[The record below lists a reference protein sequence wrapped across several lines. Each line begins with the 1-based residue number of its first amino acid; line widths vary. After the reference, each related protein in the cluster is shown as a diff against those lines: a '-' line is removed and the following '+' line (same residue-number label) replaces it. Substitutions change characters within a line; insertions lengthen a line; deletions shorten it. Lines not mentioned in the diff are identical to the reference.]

1 MQYRIYS
8 CFFAP
13 YMVCYW
19 NKMLLISRCLF
30 MLRKIALTGAAALL
44 ALSLTA
50 CSLTQK
56 PAETTVPTTVPPTTE
71 SLAEIEELTLIV
83 DETTISTLDN
93 YPNLKTVDLSGSTCY
108 AAIEDYAEAHPDV
121 NVIYTVSLGG
131 VEVSLPTT
139 DLVLQPG
146 SFHYITLVNNLR
158 YLPNV
163 TRVALPETDL
173 TMDQLDALRAAYPRI
188 TIEADFEIAGMK
200 LGVETTELDLSGFD
214 PANLPALVEKLPLL
228 PNLTFVN
235 LMDENGNS
243 PFTMEQVRQIKAA
256 QPKVVVNYT
265 FELFGTTV
273 SSSDEKLDFTNQKL
287 GNEAAE
293 ELRAALDILPENVYI
308 KVENCGFDNEV
319 LGAIQQDYPEA
330 TIVWRVWYGNQNQL
344 TDAVMIRHVYNLKDN
359 NCENMKY
366 FTKAKYLD
374 LGHNETLTT
383 IEFCAYMPDLEILI
397 VSGSLVDDV
406 TPLANCTKLWWLEL
420 AYCAKLTDISALAG
434 CESLRNL
441 NLGFTKVTDLTP
453 VLNLPLKQ
461 LHAISNKIPDEMEEE
476 FDKAHPDCVTVWRG
490 KQPYGYGWRYID
502 NGVTFGEDYLKIRE
516 VFDLDTVDK
525 NLKAQEAAKKN
536 NK

>member
-1 MQYRIYS
+1 MYR
-8 CFFAP
+8 
-13 YMVCYW
+13 
-19 NKMLLISRCLF
+19 R
-30 MLRKIALTGAAALL
+30 IALVSAASLL

-56 PAETTVPTTVPPTTE
+56 PAETTVPTTVPPATE

-83 DETTISTLDN
+83 DETTIAALEN
-93 YPNLKTVDLSGSTCY
+93 YPNLKSVDLSGSTCY
-108 AAIEDYAEAHPDV
+108 SAMEAYAEAHPDV
-121 NVIYTVSLGG
+121 NVVYTVSLGG
-131 VEVSLPTT
+131 MEISLSTT

-163 TRVALPETDL
+163 TRISLPETDL
-173 TMDQLDALRAAYPRI
+173 SMEQLDALRAAYPRI
-188 TIEADFEIAGMK
+188 AIEADFEIAGMK
-200 LGVETTELDLSGFD
+200 LGVDTTELDLSGFD
-214 PANLPALVEKLPLL
+214 VANLDALVEKLPLL
-228 PNLTFVN
+228 PNLTAVN
-235 LMDENGNS
+235 LMAEDGSS
-243 PFTMEQVRQIKAA
+243 PFTMDQVRQIKAA
-256 QPKVVVNYT
+256 QPAVSVNYT
-265 FELFGTTV
+265 FQLFGKTV
-273 SSSDEKLDFTNQKL
+273 SASDEKLDFTNQKL

-293 ELRAALDILPENVYI
+293 ELRAALDILPANVYI
-308 KVENCGFDNEV
+308 KVENCGFDNET
-319 LGAIQQDYPEA
+319 LGAIQQDYPNA

-344 TDAVMIRHVYNLKDN
+344 TDAVMIRHVYNLTDA
-359 NCENMKY
+359 NCGNMKY

-374 LGHNETLTT
+374 LGHNETLST
-383 IEFCAYMPDLEILI
+383 IEFCAYMPDLEVLI

-420 AYCAKLTDISALAG
+420 AYCSYLEDISALSG

-441 NLGFTKVTDLTP
+441 NLGFTNVADITP
-453 VLNLPLKQ
+453 VMDLPIKQ
-461 LHAISNKIPDEMEEE
+461 LHAILNQIPDEMEEE
-476 FDKAHPDCVTVWRG
+476 YDASHPDTVTVWRG

-502 NGVTFGEDYLKIRE
+502 NGYTFGEDYLKIRE

>member
-1 MQYRIYS
+1 
-8 CFFAP
+8 
-13 YMVCYW
+13 
-19 NKMLLISRCLF
+19 MLK
-30 MLRKIALTGAAALL
+30 KIALVGAASLL

-50 CSLTQK
+50 CTLAPKATE
-56 PAETTVPTTVPPTTE
+56 PTETPTTVPATE
-71 SLAEIEELTLIV
+71 SRADVTELTLIV
-83 DETTISTLDN
+83 DEASISVLEN

-108 AAIEDYAEAHPDV
+108 AAMEDYAEAHPEV

-131 VEVSLPTT
+131 MEISLSTT

-200 LGVETTELDLSGFD
+200 LGMETTELDLSGFD
-214 PANLPALVEKLPLL
+214 PADLPALVEKLPLL
-228 PNLTFVN
+228 PNLTTVN

-243 PFTMEQVRQIKAA
+243 PFTMDQVRQIKAA
-256 QPKVVVNYT
+256 QPSLVVNYT
-265 FELFGTTV
+265 FTLFGKTV
-273 SSSDEKLDFTNQKL
+273 SASEEKLDFTNQKL
-287 GNEAAE
+287 GNEAAD
-293 ELRAALDILPENVYI
+293 ELRAALDILPANVYI
-308 KVENCGFDNEV
+308 KVENCGFDNET

-344 TDAVMIRHVYNLKDN
+344 TDAVMIRHVYNLTDA

-374 LGHNETLTT
+374 LGHNETLST

-397 VSGSLVDDV
+397 ASGSLVSDV

-420 AYCAKLTDISALAG
+420 AYCSYLEDISPLSG
-434 CESLRNL
+434 CSSLRNL
-441 NLGFTKVTDLTP
+441 NLGFTNVSDITP
-453 VLNLPLKQ
+453 VWDLPMKQ
-461 LHAISNKIPDEMEEE
+461 LHAILNQIPDEMEEE
-476 FDKAHPDCVTVWRG
+476 YDASHPDCVTVWRG

-502 NGVTFGEDYLKIRE
+502 NGYTFGEDYLKIRE

-525 NLKAQEAAKKN
+525 NLKAQQAAQGKK
-536 NK
+536 